1 MEILA
6 GEYFENLAIHSFFQD
21 FEKDASDDKITRCKM
36 HDIVHDFVRSMIT
49 NEFIAI
55 DGDKELDIDYKSV
68 HHLRL
73 KLAKEMLFPVSIYHA
88 KNIHTLFL
96 LFDEIDYN
104 FNMLISNLFQNFR
117 CLRTLI
123 LDCPIKKIL
132 DVVENFIHL
141 RFLLLSTKVEIEELP
156 TTICNLCNLQ
166 TLHIDNC
173 YRLKKLPQ
181 YMSNLINLRHLIFYT
196 YAMTQFSRGIGR
208 LISLRTLSHF
218 IISGKDDK
226 EGCKL
231 GELKNLNQLQGTLR
245 IQWLGNVVDVCEDK
259 HAQLK
264 KKTHLRGL
272 YLGFEGEDENDRR
285 INNNVLVLNDLEP
298 HPDLEYLEIYD
309 YQGTTLYP
317 NWMMSLTKLKTF
329 RLFACPELKGLPP
342 LGKLPFLESL
352 SIIDLDS
359 LENVGVEFL

>member
-1 MEILA
+1 MAQGYIESKVNTKMEILA
-6 GEYFENLAIHSFFQD
+6 GEYFENLAIRSFFQD

-73 KLAKEMLFPVSIYHA
+73 KLSKEMLFPVSIYHA

-96 LFDEIDYN
+96 LFVEIDYN

-123 LDCPIKKIL
+123 LVCPIKKIP

-166 TLHIDNC
+166 TLCIDNC

-181 YMSNLINLRHLIFYT
+181 
-196 YAMTQFSRGIGR
+196 
-208 LISLRTLSHF
+208 
-218 IISGKDDK
+218 
-226 EGCKL
+226 
-231 GELKNLNQLQGTLR
+231 
-245 IQWLGNVVDVCEDK
+245 
-259 HAQLK
+259 
-264 KKTHLRGL
+264 
-272 YLGFEGEDENDRR
+272 
-285 INNNVLVLNDLEP
+285 
-298 HPDLEYLEIYD
+298 
-309 YQGTTLYP
+309 
-317 NWMMSLTKLKTF
+317 
-329 RLFACPELKGLPP
+329 
-342 LGKLPFLESL
+342 
-352 SIIDLDS
+352 
-359 LENVGVEFL
+359 